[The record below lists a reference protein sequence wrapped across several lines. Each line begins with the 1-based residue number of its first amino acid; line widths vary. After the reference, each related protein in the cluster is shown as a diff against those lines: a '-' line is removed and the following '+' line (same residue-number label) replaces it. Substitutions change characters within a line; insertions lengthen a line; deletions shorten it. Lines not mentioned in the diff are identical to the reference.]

1 MHRPYQVKYVSR
13 KTTTTNKPMQI
24 LTLAEI
30 SEDGE
35 ILKPIR
41 AFQFGKLTEFNR
53 TRVYS
58 LNLSKSSRGQYVI
71 PEQDKI
77 IF

>member
-1 MHRPYQVKYVSR
+1 MHAQYQVKYVTR
-13 KTTTTNKPMQI
+13 KTTRNDKPMQI
-24 LTLAEI
+24 LTLAKI

-71 PEQDKI
+71 PEQDKMV
-77 IF
+77 F